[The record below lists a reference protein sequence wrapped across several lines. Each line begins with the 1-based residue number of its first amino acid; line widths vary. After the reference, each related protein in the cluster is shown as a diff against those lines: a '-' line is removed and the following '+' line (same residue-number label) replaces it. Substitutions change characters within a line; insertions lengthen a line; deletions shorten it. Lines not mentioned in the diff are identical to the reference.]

1 MRYLKQKRNL
11 SFLQENGKSAFFM
24 GFQDLNVGSC
34 SKTHSTQDKKR
45 ITALAFKALE
55 KI

>member
-24 GFQDLNVGSC
+24 GFQDLNVESC
-34 SKTHSTQDKKR
+34 TKTHSTQDKKE
-45 ITALAFKALE
+45 LMLLPSKL
-55 KI
+55 